1 MQIKN
6 RDCKRSQ
13 KFVKYILQA
22 HCHLME
28 ITHSK
33 KKKET
38 TVEKGEERI
47 VKEQNEET
55 QDLLSNNMYHI
66 SFHAT

>member
-28 ITHSK
+28 TQHK
-33 KKKET
+33 KAEEKE
-38 TVEKGEERI
+38 KRI